1 MPAVLYLL
9 ALAVFAMGTSEF
21 MLAGLLPDI
30 AATLDV
36 SLGTAGLLTSAFAAG
51 MVVGAP
57 LTAALARRWP
67 PRAALLG
74 FLLAFAATH
83 VVAALTTTFPVLLA
97 TRVLAAL
104 ANAGFLAVALT
115 TVTTLVAPDRH
126 ARALA
131 VLLSGTTLA
140 TVAGVPAG
148 ALLGTLVNWQAT
160 FVAVA
165 LLCLPTTLTLLTA
178 SPTLPH
184 RESNPPAPRVQRSRT
199 PSPTFAPG
207 LRAELAQLTRPGLA
221 VVMLLGALV
230 NAATFATFTYLG
242 PIVTDAAGLAGLWV
256 PVALVLFGLGSFAGV
271 TVAGRLADRRPG
283 LVVAVGTP
291 LTLLGWVTL
300 ALLAGEPAAL
310 LTLAFTQGALSFAVG
325 ATLIARVLHE
335 AAGAPTMAGAYATAA
350 LNLGAVGGPLLAGA
364 AIGAG
369 ELGPVWVSA
378 ALVTAASLVLAS
390 RRQAVAARRS
400 R

>member
-1 MPAVLYLL
+1 MPTVLYLL

-36 SLGTAGLLTSAFAAG
+36 SLGAAGLLTSAFAAG
-51 MVVGAP
+51 MVLGAP
-57 LTAALARRWP
+57 VTAALARRWP
-67 PRAALLG
+67 PRATLLA

-83 VVAALTTTFPVLLA
+83 VVGALATTFPVLLA

-115 TVTTLVAPDRH
+115 TVTTLVAPGRH
-126 ARALA
+126 GRALA

-140 TVAGVPAG
+140 TVAGVPGG
-148 ALLGTLVNWQAT
+148 AVVGTLLGWRAT
-160 FVAVA
+160 FWTVA
-165 LLCLPTTLTLLTA
+165 LLCVPTAIALLGRDRLRRPAATA
-178 SPTLPH
+178 
-184 RESNPPAPRVQRSRT
+184 
-199 PSPTFAPG
+199 APG
-207 LRAELAQLTRPGLA
+207 LRDELARLARPRLA

-242 PIVTDAAGLAGLWV
+242 PIVTGAAGLAGLWV
-256 PVALVLFGLGSFAGV
+256 AVTLVLFGLGSFAGV

-283 LVVAVGTP
+283 LVVAVGGP
-291 LTLLGWVTL
+291 LALLGWVAL

-310 LTLAFTQGALSFAVG
+310 LVLAFTQGALSFAVG

-335 AAGAPTMAGAYATAA
+335 AAGAPTMGGAYATSA

-364 AIGAG
+364 ALGG
-369 ELGPVWVSA
+369 GVLGPAWVSA
-378 ALVTAASLVLAS
+378 GLVAAALAVALVVRLV
-390 RRQAVAARRS
+390 VAAVSRGRQSPAGRRGHA
-400 R
+400 